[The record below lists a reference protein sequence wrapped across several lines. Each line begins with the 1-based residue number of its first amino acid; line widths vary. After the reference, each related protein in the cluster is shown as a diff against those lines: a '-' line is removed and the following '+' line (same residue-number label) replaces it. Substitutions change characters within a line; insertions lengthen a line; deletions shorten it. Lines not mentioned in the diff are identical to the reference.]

1 MRATDVEDG
10 RGRSSANVAGA
21 SVVGPAA
28 PTASAAVV
36 LRPLDFRAVEL
47 DDDGMLGAWQA
58 LSRSATIDHCIA
70 QLQASGGGP
79 GHQALASGLYLLLQR
94 YYVGG
99 LLSGAVK
106 Q

>member
-79 GHQALASGLYLLLQR
+79 GIRRSRRVSTCCCSATTSVAC
-94 YYVGG
+94 
-99 LLSGAVK
+99 
-106 Q
+106 